1 MVGTPRMDPK
11 GILLVDDEALA
22 LKYFSKAFG
31 DRFPIYSAASARE
44 ALEVLDSHHA
54 EIGVVVADQCMPGCT
69 GVELLK
75 VIRSQYPHSARVLTT
90 AVTELEMFI
99 TAINVGAV
107 HSFVSKP
114 WRLQELEKTLLNAL
128 AHHERQ
134 MQDAKQLEQKI
145 DELKATL
152 LDDRAYD
159 VGLIAA
165 KIGHYVH
172 NALCPLTFL
181 LDQLLDQDQS
191 AATYP
196 KEFLQSVRTH
206 IYDVARTLKDL
217 EQASVPT
224 APEECQLLNLEEI
237 LDKALAD
244 TEIIRHQKNL
254 RFEKMASPSAI
265 PLVHGAAAQIEK
277 LFRFMIAE
285 EIVSLP
291 SDSRIQLRL
300 SAHEADGEVLGANI
314 EFEDF
319 AAISPQARAENL
331 LHPFNLRGS
340 NPREFGVFLVSC
352 YFIARH
358 HGGSLNVRLKE
369 DQGLAFSFFLPCH
382 PQDVAPPE
390 TGPLRKFSSSTS
402 QTPPGL

>member
-1 MVGTPRMDPK
+1 MDRK

-31 DRFPIYSAASARE
+31 DRFPIYSAASAQE
-44 ALEVLDSHHA
+44 ALRVLDTHHKD
-54 EIGVVVADQCMPGCT
+54 IGVVVADQCMPGCT

-75 VIRSQYPHSARVLTT
+75 MVRNQYPHSIRVLTT

-107 HSFVSKP
+107 HSFISKP
-114 WRLQELEKTLLNAL
+114 WRLQELEQTLLNAF

-134 MQDAKQLEQKI
+134 IQDAHQIEQKI
-145 DELKATL
+145 DELKTTL

-181 LDQLLDQDQS
+181 LDQLLDKGQDGE
-191 AATYP
+191 AYP

-217 EQASVPT
+217 EQASVPVT
-224 APEECQLLNLEEI
+224 PEECRLLNLEEI
-237 LDKALAD
+237 LDRALAE
-244 TEIIRHQKNL
+244 TEIIRNQKNL
-254 RFEKMASPSAI
+254 RFEKVASHRPI
-265 PLVHGAAAQIEK
+265 PLVHGAPRQIEK

-291 SDSRIQLRL
+291 EHGRVQLRL
-300 SAHEADGEVLGANI
+300 SPHEADNEILGANI

-319 AAISPQARAENL
+319 SAVSPQARSENL

-369 DQGLAFSFFLPCH
+369 DQGLTFSFFLPCH

-390 TGPLRKFSSSTS
+390 TGPLRNFA
-402 QTPPGL
+402 PPTQNPRSDHGC